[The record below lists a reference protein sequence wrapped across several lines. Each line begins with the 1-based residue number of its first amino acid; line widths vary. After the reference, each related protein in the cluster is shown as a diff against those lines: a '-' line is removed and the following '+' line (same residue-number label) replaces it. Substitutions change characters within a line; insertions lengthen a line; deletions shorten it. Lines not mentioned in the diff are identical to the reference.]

1 MDRIAI
7 ISDVHANITAL
18 NAVLDDIYSRGISRI
33 ICLGDSVTKC
43 CNPDLVIDKLRES
56 CEIILKGNCDES
68 IASSSIKAR
77 AFWSRLKI
85 GQERADFLNNLPV
98 STEFYMSGR
107 LIRLMHAS
115 PYSLSSIYNPM
126 FSNKGTTREG
136 IELDSP
142 TKLFDN
148 TDFIGKSPND
158 PIPDVVGYGH
168 IHTPNIFRFKNKL
181 VFNPGS
187 VGLPVEML
195 NDDNLYNQSN
205 RFSTLASYVILEGI
219 YNSKDLAS
227 FSVNLV
233 RVPYDLEKE
242 IAYLNASD
250 MPGKERIINSLKTA
264 NPN

>member
-1 MDRIAI
+1 
-7 ISDVHANITAL
+7 
-18 NAVLDDIYSRGISRI
+18 
-33 ICLGDSVTKC
+33 
-43 CNPDLVIDKLRES
+43 
-56 CEIILKGNCDES
+56 
-68 IASSSIKAR
+68 
-77 AFWSRLKI
+77 
-85 GQERADFLNNLPV
+85 
-98 STEFYMSGR
+98 
-107 LIRLMHAS
+107 
-115 PYSLSSIYNPM
+115 M